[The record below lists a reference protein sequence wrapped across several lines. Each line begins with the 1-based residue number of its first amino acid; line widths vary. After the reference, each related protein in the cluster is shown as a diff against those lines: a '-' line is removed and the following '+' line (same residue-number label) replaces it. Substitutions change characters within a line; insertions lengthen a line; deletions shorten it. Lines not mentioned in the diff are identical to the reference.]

1 MTAASAPASRRGLPH
16 PVAFLILAHRHRR
29 LILRLAARRIEA
41 QYRGSTLGMLWAV
54 LQPLLLLAVYTFAF
68 AVVLGSRWDAA
79 SDRRVDFALFA
90 YSGMLLFGIFS
101 RPFAEAPGLIVSN
114 QAYIKQLVFPA
125 EVLAWVSVLAA
136 LFEFVV
142 GLALW
147 SALFVAVRGWP
158 PATWALLPVLVLP
171 LVLLALAASWLLSSL
186 GVFLRDLSQLV
197 GLAVTGLFF
206 LSPIVYPA
214 SRIPES
220 LAPWYALNPLVGIL
234 EASKQL
240 LFFASVPSFAGLAVV
255 TIGAWLAAWLCH
267 LWFLRTK
274 GSFADVL

>member
-1 MTAASAPASRRGLPH
+1 MTAADASASPHGVPH
-16 PVAFLILAHRHRR
+16 PFAFLTVAHRHRR

-41 QYRGSTLGMLWAV
+41 QYRGSALGMLWAV

-68 AVVLGSRWDAA
+68 SVVLGSRWDAA
-79 SDRRVDFALFA
+79 SDRRADFALFA
-90 YSGMLLFGIFS
+90 YSGMLLFGIFA
-101 RPFAEAPGLIVSN
+101 RPFAEAPSLIVSN

-125 EVLAWVSVLAA
+125 EVLAWVSVLTA
-136 LFEFVV
+136 LFDFAV

-147 SALFVAVRGWP
+147 SALFVVVRGVP
-158 PATWALLPVLVLP
+158 PATWALLPALVVP

-197 GLAVTGLFF
+197 GLAATGLFF

-234 EASKQL
+234 EASKEL
-240 LFFASVPSFAGLAVV
+240 LFLGGAPAWSG
-255 TIGAWLAAWLCH
+255 IGAVTLAAWIAAWLCH